1 MALPRTRRF
10 LWAVFYTFSGI
21 LLLLYTFSDLISLS
35 PCAFIYSQDNCYRG
49 YLSEYS
55 FDVDEA
61 LHPDWMKA
69 ISDDANI
76 TSLSIPGTHDTLTFD
91 IRDEL
96 FQCQNNNL
104 SAQLR
109 AGMRYLD
116 VRGRLVDDAIQIY
129 HAEMFT
135 GYSFVDVLTTVSA
148 FLDAFP
154 SEAIIMRL
162 KEEGHPHG
170 TNTITFEQAFL
181 QHIKAEGQ
189 KHRFYAPPAK
199 AFWPLPTLGTLR
211 SGILLLQNF
220 AAPQSGPHGLIWG
233 SNDMI
238 LEDLWI
244 IPSLEHLYM
253 KWDAVEHALTSA
265 ADPANDDNAALYLA
279 HLSATVGVLPIQAA
293 AGGINGSVE
302 GINDQTGRWLDRG
315 SETGTG
321 GRTGVVIIDFPGR
334 ALVDAV
340 LARNKGLVARG
351 LDFDL

>member
-1 MALPRTRRF
+1 MSVLRSRRF
-10 LWAVFYTFSGI
+10 LMAIFYTLSGI
-21 LLLLYTFSDLISLS
+21 LLLLYTFSDLISLA
-35 PCAFIYSQDNCYRG
+35 PCAFVYNKDNCYRG

-61 LHPDWMKA
+61 RHPDWMKA
-69 ISDDANI
+69 IPDDTNI

-109 AGMRYLD
+109 AGIRYLD
-116 VRGRLVDDAIQIY
+116 VRGRLVNDSIQIY
-129 HAEMFT
+129 HAEKHT
-135 GYSFVDVLTTVSA
+135 GYSFVDVLTTVSD

-162 KEEGHPHG
+162 KEEGRPRG
-170 TNTITFEQAFL
+170 VNTITYEQAFL
-181 QHIKAEGQ
+181 HHIEAEGQ
-189 KHRFYAPPAK
+189 KHRFYAPK
-199 AFWPLPTLGTLR
+199 DKSFSPLPTLGTLR

-220 AAPQSGPHGLIWG
+220 ASPQSGPYGLIWESKG
-233 SNDMI
+233 MI

-253 KWDAVEHALTSA
+253 KWDAVEHALNRA
-265 ADPANDDNAALYLA
+265 ADPANDINAALYLA

-293 AGGINGSVE
+293 AGGINGTVE

-315 SETGTG
+315 TENGSG

-340 LARNKGLVARG
+340 LARNKGLATNS
-351 LDFDL
+351 LAFDL

>member
-1 MALPRTRRF
+1 MALPRSRRF
-10 LWAVFYTFSGI
+10 LWAIFYTFSGI

-35 PCAFIYSQDNCYRG
+35 LCAFVYSKDNCYRG

-61 LHPDWMKA
+61 LHPDWMRA
-69 ISDDANI
+69 IPDDANI

-135 GYSFVDVLTTVSA
+135 GYSFVD
-148 FLDAFP
+148 
-154 SEAIIMRL
+154 
-162 KEEGHPHG
+162 
-170 TNTITFEQAFL
+170 
-181 QHIKAEGQ
+181 
-189 KHRFYAPPAK
+189 
-199 AFWPLPTLGTLR
+199 
-211 SGILLLQNF
+211 NF

-233 SNDMI
+233 SKDMI

-340 LARNKGLVARG
+340 LARNKGLAARG